1 MEWQIYKALQVHQH
15 ENNVREHYYCIKEI
29 FDLYN
34 TKERLEKLKHGKMP
48 KEYKQITQ
56 KGVKKF
62 NAKESFINDKELQRE
77 YENRSYASQQLLV
90 QRQKQE

>member
-34 TKERLEKLKHGKMP
+34 TKERLETLAKRQDLDTICAFDYFKMKKHALEGEGLKYVDWHPEARGIKIP
-48 KEYKQITQ
+48 
-56 KGVKKF
+56 
-62 NAKESFINDKELQRE
+62 
-77 YENRSYASQQLLV
+77 QL
-90 QRQKQE
+90 

>member
-1 MEWQIYKALQVHQH
+1 
-15 ENNVREHYYCIKEI
+15 
-29 FDLYN
+29 
-34 TKERLEKLKHGKMP
+34 MP

-90 QRQKQE
+90 QRQKQEQGMIVTKPLEELCDNVSIKNQVSEIKFTQA